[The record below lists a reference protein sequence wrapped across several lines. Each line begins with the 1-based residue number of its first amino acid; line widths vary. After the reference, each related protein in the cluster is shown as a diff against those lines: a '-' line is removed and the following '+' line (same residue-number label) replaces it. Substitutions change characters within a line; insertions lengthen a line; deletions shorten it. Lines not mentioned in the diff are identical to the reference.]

1 MNQEDSRISLLDPSL
16 FTHSLKGRVKTFEVD
31 RQNIVHNVIY
41 MYWLENARVEYV
53 RAIGVTITPQTFID
67 HLTFVVAK
75 TEVQY
80 LAPALFDQEYCILTR
95 IPSIGNT
102 SFIFEQL
109 IQLKDDSQQ
118 LVMATSILV
127 QLDPQTRQPLPISKE
142 FRDLVSSYEIHSKVI
157 GA

>member
-1 MNQEDSRISLLDPSL
+1 MNQEDSRISLLDSSL

-41 MYWLENARVEYV
+41 MYWLEHARVEYV

-67 HLTFVVAK
+67 NLTFVVAK

-109 IQLKDDSQQ
+109 IQLNDDSQQ

-127 QLDPQTRQPLPISKE
+127 QLDPQSRQPLPISKE